1 MIVKKNWADKYPGS
15 ESLKVAVMGCVVNGP
30 GESKAANIG
39 VSLPGSGESPVAPV
53 YVDGKKLKVLKG
65 DNISG
70 EFINMVESYV
80 EKNGEINEYK
90 YFFGVK
96 KII

>member
-1 MIVKKNWADKYPGS
+1 M
-15 ESLKVAVMGCVVNGP
+15 
-30 GESKAANIG
+30 
-39 VSLPGSGESPVAPV
+39 
-53 YVDGKKLKVLKG
+53 GKKLKVLKG